1 MDDMLMIYI
10 SFNCESD
17 AGKFF
22 KLLNTEHPKIKFTFE
37 KQVDNKFQ
45 F

>member
-1 MDDMLMIYI
+1 MQGNFLNY
-10 SFNCESD
+10 
-17 AGKFF
+17 
-22 KLLNTEHPKIKFTFE
+22 LLNTEHPKIKFTFE